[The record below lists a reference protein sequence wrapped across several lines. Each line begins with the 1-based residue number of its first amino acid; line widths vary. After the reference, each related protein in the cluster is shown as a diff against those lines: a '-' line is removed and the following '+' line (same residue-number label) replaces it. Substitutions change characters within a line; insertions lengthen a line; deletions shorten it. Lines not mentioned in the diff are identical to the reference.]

1 MDIES
6 SFSLLNEKYYF
17 ARGGRF
23 LRYNL
28 FLAQQ
33 YYSSPTKRAEFHFND

>member
-6 SFSLLNEKYYF
+6 SLSLWNEKYYF
-17 ARGGRF
+17 ARGGEKF

-28 FLAQQ
+28 FLAQ
-33 YYSSPTKRAEFHFND
+33 